1 MKQSPNFKQRRKK
14 ELGTEQRDT
23 GASEA
28 IKMWSCIIL
37 IFSPAHSLS
46 LLLYFISPSPLTGFA
61 ELRTTPYCR
70 IWPPRDWKF
79 GGLEQPHGT
88 ASGTLCGPRWNSRVG
103 KRDIALSFLYLER
116 GDTGPY
122 KSLAVWVGNIR
133 IRGCA
138 RFHILHPYFWLK
150 RYISAISGKVIIIE
164 EKGVIAANPGE
175 VLKCATVM
183 TFPTTLWLR

>member
-1 MKQSPNFKQRRKK
+1 MHNSNIFACPFFITPP
-14 ELGTEQRDT
+14 LFHF
-23 GASEA
+23 SFP
-28 IKMWSCIIL
+28 L
-37 IFSPAHSLS
+37 I
-46 LLLYFISPSPLTGFA
+46 TGFA

-138 RFHILHPYFWLK
+138 RFHILLPDFWLR

-175 VLKCATVM
+175 VLKCATVK